1 MKEQL
6 PLILG
11 SIGTV
16 GSIGAIALLIY
27 TLRRLRALKEDFRE
41 LRSEIKKIKNQATI
55 ESGTIYN
62 KTSELKQQIQDIKQ
76 DNFKYSREVIELRNK
91 LNHELNR
98 IKYEH
103 KPIGEMSFRSN
114 QFGSESPSW
123 QSKPQEDTKSKLIDD
138 IITNFN
144 QKNSDY
150 FKNNNIFEALDL
162 TRRTKEGERDT
173 GFTPIIELEFSSD
186 NFNCAYLKVEI
197 DGENWLIPNAAS
209 INLPRILKNLEQYP
223 GLFDIDSGLG
233 EIILVKPAKIREI
246 GSRLWEIEQPGQIS
260 RQ

>member
-98 IKYEH
+98 IKYE
-103 KPIGEMSFRSN
+103 
-114 QFGSESPSW
+114 
-123 QSKPQEDTKSKLIDD
+123 PQYGTKNAEKSCK
-138 IITNFN
+138 
-144 QKNSDY
+144 DY
-150 FKNNNIFEALDL
+150 RK
-162 TRRTKEGERDT
+162 R
-173 GFTPIIELEFSSD
+173 
-186 NFNCAYLKVEI
+186 V
-197 DGENWLIPNAAS
+197 
-209 INLPRILKNLEQYP
+209 
-223 GLFDIDSGLG
+223 
-233 EIILVKPAKIREI
+233 
-246 GSRLWEIEQPGQIS
+246 
-260 RQ
+260 